1 MEITTKFNLHDKV
14 FFITDNRIVE
24 GIIQNINVHI
34 SYSVFDKCAYTRTF
48 YKVSYFEDE
57 EMVVDKFQ
65 NDLFAD
71 INQLTTH
78 LLNNSLSLNPEF
90 AKQVLNK

>member
-24 GIIQNINVHI
+24 GIIQNINVNI

-48 YKVSYFEDE
+48 CKVSYFEDD